1 MQAGEPQIW
10 LSWQEKISALNLS
23 DVAAAL
29 LEAAGPLHLLGA
41 QLVYLGEPLL
51 GGLVPQDRLR
61 ALAHL
66 LEDPQAAQ
74 DFARGLRGG
83 AA

>member
-10 LSWQEKISALNLS
+10 QGWQQKIHALNLS
-23 DVAAAL
+23 DVAADL
-29 LEAAGPLHLLGA
+29 LEAAGPLHLVGA

-51 GGLVPQDRLR
+51 GSLVPPERLR

-83 AA
+83 PA